1 MKNAAII
8 IPARYGSS
16 RLRAK
21 ALLPI
26 GGMSLVEQVWRRA
39 VLVPGAAVYVATDH
53 DEIAETVRGFGGRAI
68 MTSPS
73 CETGSDRVA
82 EALESLP
89 KSIEYIVNV
98 QGDLPFIDPAEIPR
112 VLQPLES
119 GFDVGTLIACMP
131 EEKQKNPNSVKAIMS
146 ATGKDGV
153 LRCHWFCR
161 ASMPYGHHHLGV
173 YSYKREALAAFA
185 KTPPHPLERQE
196 SLEQIRFLTMG
207 YKIGAM
213 LVSSLAL
220 EVNTQEDL
228 EAARA
233 HIAAEV

>member
-1 MKNAAII
+1 MKNTAII

-16 RLRAK
+16 RLKAK

-26 GGMSLVEQVWRRA
+26 GGVSLVEQVWRRA

-53 DEIAETVRGFGGRAI
+53 DEIAETVRGFGGSVI

-82 EALESLP
+82 EALDSLP
-89 KSIEYIVNV
+89 QSIEHIVNV

-112 VLQPLES
+112 VLQPLKN

-146 ATGKDGV
+146 ATGKEGV

-185 KTPPHPLERQE
+185 KAPPHPLERQE

-207 YKIGAM
+207 LQIGAM
-213 LVSSLAL
+213 LVNSLAL

-228 EAARA
+228 DAARA